1 MREDQDR
8 AAGWLV
14 ALVCVV
20 GPALVALIP
29 MAAAPALVAMAAHF
43 GARADSQFFSQIV
56 MTLPA
61 AMLVLSAPIAGW
73 AASRI
78 GQRNVLLFSLALY
91 VVGGAGVLA
100 TDSRGTLLV
109 LRLVLGIA
117 GGGILTSCLGLIGD
131 HFSGH
136 ARERLLGYATA
147 FASLFA
153 AGALVFGGWL
163 VDLGGWQAP
172 FTLYFLAVPTLI
184 LATAVIKNVPRDP
197 AQPRSLGVRSEL
209 GHVWAYYALLILL
222 TLAMFTPSI
231 QAVFILQAKGIGSAQ
246 MTGSIVAA
254 TSVVAIFSAAAF
266 GTLRSRIGL
275 HGFLVLNTL
284 SMGCGILL
292 IGAATEVW
300 MILAGCALVGI
311 GAGMSEPATAS
322 LIFARTAP
330 VAHAMAMGLIVSAL
344 NAGQFINPLIFAPLR
359 HGFGPTGA
367 FIALGLALVAVAV
380 WIALKN
386 RHDLIERINPPC
398 PAGSTT
404 SGSS

>member
-8 AAGWLV
+8 GAGGLV

-29 MAAAPALVAMAAHF
+29 MAAAPALVSMTSHF
-43 GARADSQFFSQIV
+43 GAQGEAQLFSQVV

-61 AMLVLSAPIAGW
+61 AMLVLSAPVAGW
-73 AASRI
+73 LASRI
-78 GQRNVLLFSLALY
+78 GQRNVLLFSLLLY

-100 TDSRGTLLV
+100 IDSRAALLT

-136 ARERLLGYATA
+136 LRERLLGYATA
-147 FASLFA
+147 LASFFA
-153 AGALVFGGWL
+153 AGALVFGGRL

-172 FTLYFLAVPTLI
+172 FTLYFLAIPTFA
-184 LATAVIKNVPRDP
+184 LAMAVIRNAPRDP
-197 AQPRSLGVRSEL
+197 AQARSIGVWSEL
-209 GHVWAYYALLILL
+209 GHVFPYYALLILL

-231 QAVFILQAKGIGSAQ
+231 QAVFILQAKGIDSAQ
-246 MTGSIVAA
+246 MTGTIVGA
-254 TSVVAIFSAAAF
+254 TSIVAIFSAAGF
-266 GTLRSRIGL
+266 GALRSRIGI
-275 HGFLVLNTL
+275 HGFLVLDAL
-284 SMGCGILL
+284 SMGAGILL

-359 HGFGPTGA
+359 QAFGPPGA
-367 FIALGLALVAVAV
+367 FVVLGATLVAVAV
-380 WIALKN
+380 WIAFKN
-386 RHDLIERINPPC
+386 RHDLIERINSSC
-398 PAGSTT
+398 PAGSPA